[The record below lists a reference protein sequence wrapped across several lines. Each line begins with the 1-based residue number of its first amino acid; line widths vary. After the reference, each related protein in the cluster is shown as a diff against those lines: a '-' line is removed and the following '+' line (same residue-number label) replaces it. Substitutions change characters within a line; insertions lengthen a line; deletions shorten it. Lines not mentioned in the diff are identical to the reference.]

1 MIAAPRMGRRMA
13 GIFAFHMVAI
23 ALSALF
29 LAPIAWTV
37 LSSFKP
43 PAEALLPPLPP
54 WPTGEISF
62 GNYAKFGEY
71 GAGVWRYA
79 FNSLSVALM
88 STIITVVISL
98 LAGFGFS
105 RFPMPYKNVVFLLVL
120 AGMMVPFQSIMTP
133 LFIILSKVGL
143 TNSLFGLSL
152 IYVTLQL
159 PFSIFVMRNA
169 FDAIPRDIDEAAR
182 IDGTSPLRLLGSI
195 LIPLALPGIATVAM
209 FAFLGAWNEFLAALI
224 FLNDQDLYTLPILT
238 KAVTTGQYGSIDWG
252 AVQAGVTIL
261 MVPCLVV
268 FLSLQK
274 AYLKGITAGSVK

>member
-1 MIAAPRMGRRMA
+1 MAPRMGRRMA
-13 GIFAFHMVAI
+13 VTFAFHMVAI
-23 ALSALF
+23 VLSALF

-54 WPTGEISF
+54 WPTHEISL
-62 GNYAKFGEY
+62 GNYAKFAEY
-71 GAGVWRYA
+71 GAGSWRYGL
-79 FNSLSVALM
+79 NSLSVALM
-88 STIITVVISL
+88 STVITVVISL
-98 LAGFGFS
+98 LAGYGFS
-105 RFPMPYKNVVFLLVL
+105 RFPVPYKNVVFLVVL

-133 LFIILSKVGL
+133 LFIILSKAGL

-169 FDAIPRDIDEAAR
+169 FDAIPRDIDEAAQ
-182 IDGTSPLRLLGSI
+182 IDGASSFRSLLSI
-195 LIPLALPGIATVAM
+195 LIPLAMPGIATVAM

-224 FLNDQDLYTLPILT
+224 FLNDQNLYTLPILT

-261 MVPCLVV
+261 MVPCLIV